1 MIMHMKHKRR
11 KKTVM
16 FLNVK
21 VFDKRLNKLFLKFN
35 IKFFSYFEELYLS
48 NQLRQSDAVFTKDLS
63 KDIYFIGA
71 YRK

>member
-1 MIMHMKHKRR
+1 
-11 KKTVM
+11 M

-63 KDIYFIGA
+63 KDI
-71 YRK
+71 